1 MKMSAETKSNLA
13 RMALMLG
20 VYMIFASRIPSY
32 YSAPGVAALLD
43 GAVLAGI
50 IAIGVGLTM
59 IAGEMDLSVGSMA
72 AFAGILSIK
81 FYAFGMIPAFLM
93 VIAVCAIL
101 GAIQGYCIYKLNI
114 SSMVFTIGTLI
125 ALRGLTLVVSGEKT
139 ALIPFEDIA
148 QTDIL
153 SAKFLVFSIPSAI
166 LLLLV
171 LAVDFLS
178 RRTLWGREIFAI
190 GGGRSEARAAGVSLK
205 RPIILIF
212 ALSAALAGLAGA
224 LLSIRTGSASPLG
237 FEAVLLE
244 AVTACLIGGIALSG
258 GRGSILGILIGL
270 FTIRFLVSG
279 IAALGA
285 PFWMQSLA
293 TGALLIFVIIAEAS
307 IRYILRRRRFALAQH
322 AMA

>member
-1 MKMSAETKSNLA
+1 
-13 RMALMLG
+13 MAL
-20 VYMIFASRIPSY
+20 VYCIFATRIPSY

-81 FYAFGMIPAFLM
+81 FFAFGVTPAFIM
-93 VIAVCAIL
+93 VIVICAAIGAV
-101 GAIQGYCIYKLNI
+101 QGYCIYKLNI
-114 SSMVFTIGTLI
+114 NSMVFTIGTLI
-125 ALRGLTLVVSGEKT
+125 ALRGLTLVMSDEKT
-139 ALIPFEDIA
+139 ALVPFENIA
-148 QTDIL
+148 ETDFL
-153 SAKFLVFSIPSAI
+153 SAKYLIFSVPSFVLLALFLIIDLFA
-166 LLLLV
+166 
-171 LAVDFLS
+171 
-178 RRTLWGREIFAI
+178 RRTLFGREIFAI
-190 GGGRSEARAAGVSLK
+190 GGGRSEARAAGVSMR
-205 RPIILIF
+205 RPMVLIF
-212 ALSAALAGLAGA
+212 AMSAALAGLAGS
-224 LLSIRTGSASPLG
+224 LISIKNGSASPLG

-293 TGALLIFVIIAEAS
+293 TGALMIFVIISEAL
-307 IRYILRRRRFALAQH
+307 IRYVLWRRRFAYSARLPA
-322 AMA
+322 

>member
-13 RMALMLG
+13 RLALMLG
-20 VYMIFASRIPSY
+20 VYLIFASRIPSY

-81 FYAFGMIPAFLM
+81 FYTFGMIPAFLM
-93 VIAVCAIL
+93 VIAVCAVL

-166 LLLLV
+166 LLLMV
-171 LAVDFLS
+171 LAADFFS
-178 RRTLWGREIFAI
+178 RRMLWGREIFAI

-205 RPIILIF
+205 RPIVLIF

-224 LLSIRTGSASPLG
+224 LLSVRTGSASPLG

-293 TGALLIFVIIAEAS
+293 TGALLIFVIIAEAG
-307 IRYILRRRRFALAQH
+307 IRYILRRRRFALAQR
-322 AMA
+322 ATA

>member
-1 MKMSAETKSNLA
+1 MKMTAETRSNLA
-13 RMALMLG
+13 RIALMLG
-20 VYMIFASRIPSY
+20 VYLIFASRIPSY
-32 YSAPGVAALLD
+32 YSTAGVAALLD

-81 FYAFGMIPAFLM
+81 FYAFGMLPAFLL
-93 VIAVCAIL
+93 VILVCAVI
-101 GAIQGYCIYKLNI
+101 GAIQGYCIYRLNI

-125 ALRGLTLVVSGEKT
+125 ALRGLTLVISQEKT

-153 SAKFLVFSIPSAI
+153 STKFFIFSIPSVI

-171 LAVDFLS
+171 LLVDFLS
-178 RRTLWGREIFAI
+178 RRTLWGREVFAI
-190 GGGRSEARAAGVSLK
+190 GGGRSEARAAGVSMK
-205 RPIILIF
+205 RPIVLIF
-212 ALSAALAGLAGA
+212 SLSAALAGLAGA
-224 LLSIRTGSASPLG
+224 LMSIKSGSASPLG
-237 FEAVLLE
+237 FEAVVLE

-258 GRGSILGILIGL
+258 GRGSIPGILIGL

-293 TGALLIFVIIAEAS
+293 TGALLIFVIIGEAV
-307 IRYILRRRRFALAQH
+307 IRHVVRRRKFALSAQP
-322 AMA
+322 AA

>member
-1 MKMSAETKSNLA
+1 MKMTSETKGNLA
-13 RMALMLG
+13 RVALMAL
-20 VYMIFASRIPSY
+20 VYCIFATRIPSY

-81 FYAFGMIPAFLM
+81 FFAFGVTPAFIM
-93 VIAVCAIL
+93 VIVICAAIGAV
-101 GAIQGYCIYKLNI
+101 QGYCIYKLNI
-114 SSMVFTIGTLI
+114 NSMVFTIGTLI
-125 ALRGLTLVVSGEKT
+125 ALRGLTLVMSDEKT
-139 ALIPFEDIA
+139 ALVPFENIA
-148 QTDIL
+148 ETDFL
-153 SAKFLVFSIPSAI
+153 SAKYLIFSVPSFVLLALFLI
-166 LLLLV
+166 
-171 LAVDFLS
+171 VDLFA
-178 RRTLWGREIFAI
+178 RRTLFGREIFAI
-190 GGGRSEARAAGVSLK
+190 GGGRSEARAAGVSMR
-205 RPIILIF
+205 RPMVLIF
-212 ALSAALAGLAGA
+212 AMSAALAGLAGS
-224 LLSIRTGSASPLG
+224 LISIKNGSASPLG

-293 TGALLIFVIIAEAS
+293 TGALMIFVIISEAL
-307 IRYILRRRRFALAQH
+307 IRYVLRRRRFAYSARLPA
-322 AMA
+322 

>member
-1 MKMSAETKSNLA
+1 MKMTAETRSNLA
-13 RMALMLG
+13 RIALMLG
-20 VYMIFASRIPSY
+20 VYLIFASRIPSY
-32 YSAPGVAALLD
+32 YSMAGVAALLD

-81 FYAFGMIPAFLM
+81 FYAFGILPAFLL
-93 VIAVCAIL
+93 VILVCAVI
-101 GAIQGYCIYKLNI
+101 GAIQGYCIYRLNI

-125 ALRGLTLVVSGEKT
+125 ALRGLTLVISQEKT

-153 SAKFLVFSIPSAI
+153 STKFFIFSIPSII

-171 LAVDFLS
+171 LLVDFLS
-178 RRTLWGREIFAI
+178 RRTLWGREVFAI
-190 GGGRSEARAAGVSLK
+190 GGGRSEARAAGVSMK
-205 RPIILIF
+205 RPIVLIF
-212 ALSAALAGLAGA
+212 SLSAALAGLAGA
-224 LLSIRTGSASPLG
+224 LLSIKSGSASPLG
-237 FEAVLLE
+237 FEAVVLE

-258 GRGSILGILIGL
+258 GRGSIPGILIGL

-293 TGALLIFVIIAEAS
+293 TGALLIVVIIGEAV
-307 IRYILRRRRFALAQH
+307 IRHVVRRRKFALSAQP
-322 AMA
+322 AA

>member
-1 MKMSAETKSNLA
+1 MKMTVETRSNLA
-13 RMALMLG
+13 RVALMVV
-20 VYMIFASRIPSY
+20 VYLIFAAQIPSY
-32 YSAPGVAALLD
+32 YSVPGMAALLD

-72 AFAGILSIK
+72 AFAGILSIE
-81 FYAFGMIPAFLM
+81 FYEFGMIPAIAM
-93 VIAVCAIL
+93 VVVVCAIM
-101 GAIQGYCIYKLNI
+101 GAIQGYCIYRLNI

-139 ALIPFEDIA
+139 ALIPFENIA
-148 QTDIL
+148 ETDIL
-153 SAKFLVFSIPSAI
+153 SAKLLVFSIPSI
-166 LLLLV
+166 VLLV
-171 LAVDFLS
+171 LFVGVDFFS
-178 RRTLWGREIFAI
+178 RRMLWGREVYAI
-190 GGGRSEARAAGVSLK
+190 GGGRSEARAAGVSIR
-205 RPIILIF
+205 RPMVMIF
-212 ALSAALAGLAGA
+212 AISAALAGLAGA

-293 TGALLIFVIIAEAS
+293 TGALLIFVIISEAV
-307 IRYILRRRRFALAQH
+307 IRYVIRRRRHSQTASA
-322 AMA
+322 AA

>member
-1 MKMSAETKSNLA
+1 MTSETKGNLA
-13 RMALMLG
+13 RVALMAL
-20 VYMIFASRIPSY
+20 VYGIFATRIPSY

-81 FYAFGMIPAFLM
+81 FFAFGVTPAFVM
-93 VIAVCAIL
+93 VIVICAAI
-101 GAIQGYCIYKLNI
+101 GAMQGYCIYKLNI
-114 SSMVFTIGTLI
+114 NSMVFTIGTLI
-125 ALRGLTLVVSGEKT
+125 ALRGLTLVMSGEKT
-139 ALIPFEDIA
+139 ALVPFENIA
-148 QTDIL
+148 ETDFL
-153 SAKFLVFSIPSAI
+153 SAKYLIFSVPSFI
-166 LLLLV
+166 LLALFLI
-171 LAVDFLS
+171 VDLFA
-178 RRTLWGREIFAI
+178 RRTLFGREIFAI
-190 GGGRSEARAAGVSLK
+190 GGGRSEARAAGVSMR
-205 RPIILIF
+205 RPMVLIF
-212 ALSAALAGLAGA
+212 AMSAALAGLAGS
-224 LLSIRTGSASPLG
+224 LISIKNGSASPLG

-293 TGALLIFVIIAEAS
+293 TGALMIFVIISEAL
-307 IRYILRRRRFALAQH
+307 IRYVLRRRRFAYSARLPA
-322 AMA
+322 

>member
-1 MKMSAETKSNLA
+1 MKMTAETKSNLA
-13 RMALMLG
+13 RLALMVA
-20 VYMIFASRIPSY
+20 VYLIFAVQIPSY
-32 YSAPGVAALLD
+32 YSTMGVAALLD
-43 GAVLAGI
+43 SAVLAGI

-81 FYAFGMIPAFLM
+81 FFALGMIPAFLI
-93 VIAVCAIL
+93 VIAICAVL
-101 GAIQGYCIYKLNI
+101 GAIQGWCIHRLNI
-114 SSMVFTIGTLI
+114 NSMVFTIGTLI
-125 ALRGLTLVVSGEKT
+125 ALRGLTLMISAEKT

-148 QTDIL
+148 ETDIL
-153 SAKFLVFSIPSAI
+153 TKKLLIFTVPSIV

-171 LAVDFLS
+171 IGFDFFS

-190 GGGRSEARAAGVSLK
+190 GGGRNEARAAGVSVR

-212 ALSAALAGLAGA
+212 SISAGLAGLAGA
-224 LLSIRTGSASPLG
+224 LLSIKAGSASPLG

-258 GRGSILGILIGL
+258 GRGSIPGILIGL

-293 TGALLIFVIIAEAS
+293 TGALLIFVIIAEAL
-307 IRYILRRRRFALAQH
+307 IRYSLRRRRHALAAQMP
-322 AMA
+322 A

>member
-13 RMALMLG
+13 RLALMLG
-20 VYMIFASRIPSY
+20 VYLIFAARIPSY

-153 SAKFLVFSIPSAI
+153 SAKFMVFSIPSAI

-171 LAVDFLS
+171 LAVDFFS
-178 RRTLWGREIFAI
+178 RRTLWGREVFAI

-307 IRYILRRRRFALAQH
+307 IRYFLRRRRFALAQH

>member
-1 MKMSAETKSNLA
+1 MKMTAETRSNLA
-13 RMALMLG
+13 RIALMLG
-20 VYMIFASRIPSY
+20 VYLIFASRIPSY
-32 YSAPGVAALLD
+32 YSTAGVAALLD

-81 FYAFGMIPAFLM
+81 FYAFGMLPAFLL
-93 VIAVCAIL
+93 VILVCAVI
-101 GAIQGYCIYKLNI
+101 GAIQGYCIYRLNI

-125 ALRGLTLVVSGEKT
+125 ALRGLTLVISQEKT

-153 SAKFLVFSIPSAI
+153 STKFFIFSIPSVI

-171 LAVDFLS
+171 LLVDFLS
-178 RRTLWGREIFAI
+178 RRTLWGREVFAI
-190 GGGRSEARAAGVSLK
+190 GGGRSEARAAGVSMK
-205 RPIILIF
+205 RPIVLIF
-212 ALSAALAGLAGA
+212 SLSAALAGLAGA
-224 LLSIRTGSASPLG
+224 LLSIKSGSASPLG
-237 FEAVLLE
+237 FEAVVLE

-258 GRGSILGILIGL
+258 GRGSIPGILIGL

-293 TGALLIFVIIAEAS
+293 TGALLIFVIIGEAV
-307 IRYILRRRRFALAQH
+307 IRHVVRRRKFALSAQP
-322 AMA
+322 AA

>member
-1 MKMSAETKSNLA
+1 MKMTAETKSNLA
-13 RMALMLG
+13 RVALMVA
-20 VYMIFASRIPSY
+20 VYLIFAAYIPSY
-32 YSAPGVAALLD
+32 YSVPGIAALLD

-72 AFAGILSIK
+72 AFAGILSIN
-81 FYAFGMIPAFLM
+81 FFPYGVFPAI
-93 VIAVCAIL
+93 VIVIVICALI

-139 ALIPFEDIA
+139 ALVPFENIA
-148 QTDIL
+148 ETDIL
-153 SAKFLVFSIPSAI
+153 STKLLVFSIPSI
-166 LLLLV
+166 VLLTLF
-171 LAVDFLS
+171 LAVDFFS
-178 RRTLWGREIFAI
+178 RRTLWGREVFAI
-190 GGGRSEARAAGVSLK
+190 GGGRSEARAAGVSMR
-205 RPIILIF
+205 RPIVMIF
-212 ALSAALAGLAGA
+212 AMSAGLAGLAGA
-224 LLSIRTGSASPLG
+224 LLSLRTGSASPLG

-270 FTIRFLVSG
+270 LTIRFLVTG
-279 IAALGA
+279 IASLGA

-293 TGALLIFVIIAEAS
+293 TGALLIFVIIAEAA
-307 IRYILRRRRFALAQH
+307 IRYIVQRRRFARAALATS
-322 AMA
+322 

>member
-1 MKMSAETKSNLA
+1 MKMTAESKSNLA
-13 RMALMLG
+13 RIALMIA
-20 VYMIFASRIPSY
+20 VYLTFATQIPSY
-32 YSAPGVAALLD
+32 YSVPGVAALLD
-43 GAVLAGI
+43 AAVLAGI

-81 FYAFGMIPAFLM
+81 FYAFGMIPAFLL
-93 VIAVCAIL
+93 VIAVCATL
-101 GAIQGYCIYKLNI
+101 GAIQGYCIYRLNI

-125 ALRGLTLVVSGEKT
+125 ALRGLTLVVSEEKT
-139 ALIPFEDIA
+139 ALIPFENIA

-153 SAKFLVFSIPSAI
+153 SAKVFIFSIPSLT
-166 LLLLV
+166 LLALF
-171 LAVDFLS
+171 LAVDVFS
-178 RRTLWGREIFAI
+178 RRTLWGREVFAI
-190 GGGRSEARAAGVSLK
+190 GGGRSEARAAGVSMR
-205 RPIILIF
+205 RPIVMIF

-224 LLSIRTGSASPLG
+224 LMSIKTGSASPLG

-293 TGALLIFVIIAEAS
+293 TGALLIFVIIAEAV
-307 IRYILRRRRFALAQH
+307 IRYVVRRRRFLLAAQ
-322 AMA
+322 AAA

>member
-1 MKMSAETKSNLA
+1 MKMTAETRSNLA
-13 RMALMLG
+13 RIALMLG
-20 VYMIFASRIPSY
+20 VYLIFASRIPSY
-32 YSAPGVAALLD
+32 YSTAGVAALLD

-72 AFAGILSIK
+72 ALAGILSIK
-81 FYAFGMIPAFLM
+81 FYAFGMLPAFLL
-93 VIAVCAIL
+93 VILVCAVI
-101 GAIQGYCIYKLNI
+101 GAIQGYCIYRLNI

-125 ALRGLTLVVSGEKT
+125 ALRGLTLVISEEKT

-153 SAKFLVFSIPSAI
+153 STKFFIFSIPSII

-171 LAVDFLS
+171 LLVDFLS
-178 RRTLWGREIFAI
+178 RRTLWGREVFAI
-190 GGGRSEARAAGVSLK
+190 GGGRSEARAAGVSMK
-205 RPIILIF
+205 RPIVLIF
-212 ALSAALAGLAGA
+212 SLSAALAGLAGA
-224 LLSIRTGSASPLG
+224 LLSIKSGSASPLG
-237 FEAVLLE
+237 FEAVVLE

-258 GRGSILGILIGL
+258 GRGSIPGILIGL

-293 TGALLIFVIIAEAS
+293 TGALLIFVIIGEAV
-307 IRYILRRRRFALAQH
+307 IRHVVRRRKFALSAQL
-322 AMA
+322 AA

>member
-1 MKMSAETKSNLA
+1 MTAETRSNLA
-13 RMALMLG
+13 RIALMLG
-20 VYMIFASRIPSY
+20 VYLIFASRIPSY
-32 YSAPGVAALLD
+32 YSTAGVAALLD

-81 FYAFGMIPAFLM
+81 FYAFGMLPAFLL
-93 VIAVCAIL
+93 VILVCAVI
-101 GAIQGYCIYKLNI
+101 GAIQGYCIYRLNI

-125 ALRGLTLVVSGEKT
+125 ALRGLTLVISQEKT

-153 SAKFLVFSIPSAI
+153 STKFFIFSIPSVI

-171 LAVDFLS
+171 LLVDFLS
-178 RRTLWGREIFAI
+178 RRTLWGREVFAI
-190 GGGRSEARAAGVSLK
+190 GGGRSEARAAGVSMK
-205 RPIILIF
+205 RPIVLIF
-212 ALSAALAGLAGA
+212 SLSAALAGLAGA
-224 LLSIRTGSASPLG
+224 LLSIKSGSASPLG
-237 FEAVLLE
+237 FEAVVLE

-258 GRGSILGILIGL
+258 GRGSIPGILIGL

-293 TGALLIFVIIAEAS
+293 TGALLIFVIIGEAV
-307 IRYILRRRRFALAQH
+307 IRHVVRRRKFALSAQP
-322 AMA
+322 AA

>member
-1 MKMSAETKSNLA
+1 MKMTVETRSNLA
-13 RMALMLG
+13 RVTLMVV
-20 VYMIFASRIPSY
+20 VYLIFAAQIPSY
-32 YSAPGVAALLD
+32 YSVPGMAALLD

-81 FYAFGMIPAFLM
+81 FYAFGMIPALLM
-93 VIAVCAIL
+93 VVVVCAII
-101 GAIQGYCIYKLNI
+101 GAVQGYCIYRLNI

-139 ALIPFEDIA
+139 ALIPFENIA
-148 QTDIL
+148 ETDIL
-153 SAKFLVFSIPSAI
+153 SAKLLVFSIPSI
-166 LLLLV
+166 VLLALFV
-171 LAVDFLS
+171 GIDFFS
-178 RRTLWGREIFAI
+178 RRMLWGREVYAI
-190 GGGRSEARAAGVSLK
+190 GGGRSEARAAGVSIR
-205 RPIILIF
+205 RPIVMIF
-212 ALSAALAGLAGA
+212 AMSAALAGLAGA

-293 TGALLIFVIIAEAS
+293 TGALLIFVIISEAV
-307 IRYILRRRRFALAQH
+307 IRYAIRRRRLSQTARA
-322 AMA
+322 AA

>member
-1 MKMSAETKSNLA
+1 MKMTAETRSNLA
-13 RMALMLG
+13 RIALMLG
-20 VYMIFASRIPSY
+20 VYLIFASRIPSY
-32 YSAPGVAALLD
+32 YSVAGVAALLD

-72 AFAGILSIK
+72 ALAGILSIK
-81 FYAFGMIPAFLM
+81 FYAFGMLPAFLL
-93 VIAVCAIL
+93 VILVCAVI
-101 GAIQGYCIYKLNI
+101 GAIQGYCIYRLNI

-125 ALRGLTLVVSGEKT
+125 ALRGLTLVISEEKT

-153 SAKFLVFSIPSAI
+153 STKFFIFSIPSII

-171 LAVDFLS
+171 LLVDFLS
-178 RRTLWGREIFAI
+178 RRTLWGREVFAI
-190 GGGRSEARAAGVSLK
+190 GGGRSEARAAGVSMK
-205 RPIILIF
+205 RPIVLIF
-212 ALSAALAGLAGA
+212 SLSAALAGLAGA
-224 LLSIRTGSASPLG
+224 LLSIKSGSASPLG
-237 FEAVLLE
+237 FEAVVLE

-258 GRGSILGILIGL
+258 GRGSIPGILIGL

-293 TGALLIFVIIAEAS
+293 TGALLIVVIIGEAV
-307 IRYILRRRRFALAQH
+307 IRHAVRRRKFALSAQL
-322 AMA
+322 AA

>member
-1 MKMSAETKSNLA
+1 MKMTAETRGNVA
-13 RMALMLG
+13 RVALMVV
-20 VYMIFASRIPSY
+20 VYLIFASRIPSY
-32 YSAPGVAALLD
+32 YSTAGVAALLD
-43 GAVLAGI
+43 SAVLAGI

-72 AFAGILSIK
+72 AFAGILSVK
-81 FYAFGMIPAFLM
+81 FYAFGMIPSFLM
-93 VIAVCAIL
+93 VIAVCAVI
-101 GAIQGYCIYKLNI
+101 GVVQGYCIYRLNI

-125 ALRGLTLVVSGEKT
+125 ALRGLTLVISQEKT
-139 ALIPFEDIA
+139 ALIPFDIIA

-153 SAKFLVFSIPSAI
+153 SKKFFVFSIPSVV
-166 LLLLV
+166 LLVLV
-171 LAVDFLS
+171 LAVNFFS
-178 RRTLWGREIFAI
+178 RRTLWGREVFAI
-190 GGGRSEARAAGVSLK
+190 GGGRSEARAAGVSMK
-205 RPIILIF
+205 RPIIMIF
-212 ALSAALAGLAGA
+212 AFSAALAGLAGA
-224 LLSIRTGSASPLG
+224 LMSIKTGSASPLG

-293 TGALLIFVIIAEAS
+293 TGALLIFVIIAEAV
-307 IRYILRRRRFALAQH
+307 IRYIMRRRRFVLA
-322 AMA
+322 AKAAA

>member
-1 MKMSAETKSNLA
+1 MTSETKGNLA
-13 RMALMLG
+13 RVALMAL
-20 VYMIFASRIPSY
+20 VYCIFATRIPSY

-81 FYAFGMIPAFLM
+81 FFAFGVTPAFIM
-93 VIAVCAIL
+93 VIVICAAIGAV
-101 GAIQGYCIYKLNI
+101 QGYCIYKLNI
-114 SSMVFTIGTLI
+114 NSMVFTIGTLI
-125 ALRGLTLVVSGEKT
+125 ALRGLTLVMSDEKT
-139 ALIPFEDIA
+139 ALVPFENIA
-148 QTDIL
+148 ETDFL
-153 SAKFLVFSIPSAI
+153 SAKYLIFSVPSFVLLALFLI
-166 LLLLV
+166 
-171 LAVDFLS
+171 VDLFA
-178 RRTLWGREIFAI
+178 RRTLFGREIFAI
-190 GGGRSEARAAGVSLK
+190 GGGRSEARAAGVSMR
-205 RPIILIF
+205 RPMVLIF
-212 ALSAALAGLAGA
+212 AMSAALAGLAGS
-224 LLSIRTGSASPLG
+224 LISIKNGSASPLG

-293 TGALLIFVIIAEAS
+293 TGALMIFVIISEAL
-307 IRYILRRRRFALAQH
+307 IRYVLRRRRFAYSARLPA
-322 AMA
+322 